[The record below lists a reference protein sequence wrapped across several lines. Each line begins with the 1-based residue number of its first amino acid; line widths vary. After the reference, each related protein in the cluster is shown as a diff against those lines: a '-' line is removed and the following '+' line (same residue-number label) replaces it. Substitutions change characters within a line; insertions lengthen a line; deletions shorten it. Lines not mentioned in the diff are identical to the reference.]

1 MTGERS
7 IRDEL
12 DVQQVLFDYAWACD
26 NKDWGLLHSLFTS
39 DAQLDY
45 SSTRGP
51 AGGREEVVGWLVESL
66 SQTPVIQHV
75 VSNFQIDVSGNRA
88 AGRAMFHTSVRVPGL
103 DDMLITGGYY
113 DLAFRRESDGWKI
126 ERLVEDNRWRST
138 TPPGRSLS

>member
-45 SSTRGP
+45 SSTRVRP
-51 AGGREEVVGWLVESL
+51 AVARRSSAGWWS
-66 SQTPVIQHV
+66 
-75 VSNFQIDVSGNRA
+75 R
-88 AGRAMFHTSVRVPGL
+88 
-103 DDMLITGGYY
+103 
-113 DLAFRRESDGWKI
+113 
-126 ERLVEDNRWRST
+126 
-138 TPPGRSLS
+138 